1 MGTSLAKVRIQG
13 KMKME
18 LTDIASVEEWE
29 EFEKEIHTR
38 SGMNA
43 GVYNNQWNRITSYVA
58 FANEVCPTIKAY
70 PEGVAAICTMANQYF
85 GTVVAKTKRPLVDE
99 CDAGFVKF
107 AVPILSEGLFL
118 GMVGGCGHLFP
129 DGEVETFLIEKA
141 IGRDDLE
148 LDKKINTV
156 KTISKKEVDELIS
169 FVEDYLSFP

>member
-1 MGTSLAKVRIQG
+1 
-13 KMKME
+13 ME
-18 LTDIASVEEWE
+18 LTDIASVEKWE

-43 GVYNNQWNRITSYVA
+43 CVYNNQWNRITSYVA

-70 PEGVAAICTMANQYF
+70 PEGVAAICTVANQYF
-85 GTVVAKTKRPLVDE
+85 GTVLAKTKQPLVDE

-107 AVPILSEGLFL
+107 AVPILTESVFL
-118 GMVGGCGHLFP
+118 GMVGGCGHLLP

-141 IGRDDLE
+141 IGKDDLE

-156 KTISKKEVDELIS
+156 KTISKMEVVELIA
-169 FVEDYLSFP
+169 FVENYLSGLLSSKNT